1 MRYSFSTN
9 INLLL
14 SLILL
19 LLKYFILLKP
29 LIPYLYHSSSSID
42 FAIFSLHISSS
53 FSHVLAN
60 SFDIEFIYWWRIG
73 IFYYANNIRQKSD
86 YILKKTK
93 YNEFSNY
100 VYWEFLLFCSIMIC
114 SICCVNTEWLYFEHP
129 VQIVSWVQSS
139 ILTNRLNQ
147 SSSTRG
153 GDIRG

>member
-53 FSHVLAN
+53 FPHVLAN

-86 YILKKTK
+86 YILKKQNITSFRIMFTENF
-93 YNEFSNY
+93 YFFVRY
-100 VYWEFLLFCSIMIC
+100 DMLYLLREYRMTLFWTPCTDS
-114 SICCVNTEWLYFEHP
+114 
-129 VQIVSWVQSS
+129 IVSTELDFNEPLKSK
-139 ILTNRLNQ
+139 
-147 SSSTRG
+147 
-153 GDIRG
+153 

>member
-1 MRYSFSTN
+1 MKYSFSTN

-53 FSHVLAN
+53 FPRVLAN

-86 YILKKTK
+86 YILKKKQNITSFRIMFTENF
-93 YNEFSNY
+93 YFFVRLWY
-100 VYWEFLLFCSIMIC
+100 VLFAAWIP
-114 SICCVNTEWLYFEHP
+114 ND
-129 VQIVSWVQSS
+129 S
-139 ILTNRLNQ
+139 ILNTLYR
-147 SSSTRG
+147 
-153 GDIRG
+153 